1 VQRFTVL
8 KVWQRAH
15 ELVLAIY
22 RLSQPFP
29 PEERFGVTGQLRR
42 AAVSVAS
49 NIAEGSKRRSNTEY
63 ARFLNTAEASLV
75 ETEYLV
81 LLSRDL
87 NYLDDSTATGLLA
100 HVDEVARMLSA
111 LRSRVEGGAA
121 RKGSQNSLST
131 LNP

>member
-1 VQRFTVL
+1 ML

-29 PEERFGVTGQLRR
+29 AEERFGVTGQLRR
-42 AAVSVAS
+42 AAVSVAA

-87 NYLDDSTATGLLA
+87 NYLEESAASGLLA
-100 HVDEVARMLSA
+100 RIDEVARMLSA
-111 LRSRVEGGAA
+111 LRAKVEGAA
-121 RKGSQNSLST
+121 APRGSRNSLST
-131 LNP
+131 LNS